1 MSEYKKQTIEINND
15 LLIELHHNPLLKDR
29 PYYLRVYSYTDY
41 SEHRLTPKDVL
52 KLSESLADFVFDNP
66 NDMGYTDEL
75 TGLARLWHHRRNE
88 AVQKLEEYTND

>member
-1 MSEYKKQTIEINND
+1 MSEYKKQTIDINND

-29 PYYLRVYSYTDY
+29 PFYLRVYSYTDY
-41 SEHRLTPKDVL
+41 SEYRLTPKDVL
-52 KLSESLADFVFDNP
+52 KLSESLVDFVFDNQ
-66 NDMGYTDEL
+66 NDMGYADDL